1 VFGYGGD
8 ARLWRRGNPLPCPR
22 PTRPRWALGGIN
34 DDDIL
39 NMSGGWQR
47 SFTLDAPTEVV
58 LSFRYRLTQA
68 PDYESDE
75 YSQALVSVDGT
86 LYGAGAVDYVAQ
98 VVGDGNG
105 GSERTTDWQLFEVN
119 LGTLS
124 AGEHVLTVGG
134 YNNKKTCRDEF
145 TEVLV
150 DDVVLA
156 E

>member
-1 VFGYGGD
+1 
-8 ARLWRRGNPLPCPR
+8 
-22 PTRPRWALGGIN
+22 
-34 DDDIL
+34 
-39 NMSGGWQR
+39 MSGGWQR

-68 PDYESDE
+68 PDYESGE
-75 YSQALVSVDGT
+75 YGHALVSADGT
-86 LYGAGAVDYVAQ
+86 FYGAGGRRLRGQ
-98 VVGDGNG
+98 VVRDGNG
-105 GSERTTDWQLFEVN
+105 GSERTTGWQLFEVN

-134 YNNKKTCRDEF
+134 YNNKRTCRDEF

-150 DDVVLA
+150 DNVVLA